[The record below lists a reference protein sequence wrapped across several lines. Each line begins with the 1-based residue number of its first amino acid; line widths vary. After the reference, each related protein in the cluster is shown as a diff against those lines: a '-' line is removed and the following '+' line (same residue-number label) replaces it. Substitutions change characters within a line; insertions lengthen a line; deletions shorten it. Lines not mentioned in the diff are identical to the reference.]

1 MWSSSSDSIS
11 ESESAELTAWRARAC
26 ERPESLEA
34 VEKLVSGRPEGTRT
48 SGVATAV
55 LSPLVNELDEL
66 LGGVTSELFFLVMF
80 NARTGPSVAVL

>member
-1 MWSSSSDSIS
+1 
-11 ESESAELTAWRARAC
+11 
-26 ERPESLEA
+26 
-34 VEKLVSGRPEGTRT
+34 VSGRTGGTRA

-80 NARTGPSVAVL
+80 SARTGPSVAVL